1 MARLRARVTRLAGL
15 VLFVI
20 GAVLVVLA
28 WPRRADTP
36 RSLEA
41 RVPLWQGRARFG
53 VGVASGSIAQY
64 AVDQLG
70 VGWYLDWRTNANP
83 PRPAG
88 VEYAQMVHVKQGVLS
103 PDTKTIAAIAR
114 SVPGSVVSGQ

>member
-1 MARLRARVTRLAGL
+1 MPKSL
-15 VLFVI
+15 V
-20 GAVLVVLA
+20 
-28 WPRRADTP
+28 
-36 RSLEA
+36 A

-53 VGVASGSIAQY
+53 VSVAGGSITRY
-64 AVDQLG
+64 AVDQLDA
-70 VGWYLDWRTNANP
+70 GWYLDWRTNANP